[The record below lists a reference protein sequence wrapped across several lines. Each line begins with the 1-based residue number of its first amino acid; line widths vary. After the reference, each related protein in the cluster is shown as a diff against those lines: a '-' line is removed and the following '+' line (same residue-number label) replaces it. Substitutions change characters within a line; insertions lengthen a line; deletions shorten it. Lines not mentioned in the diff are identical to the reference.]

1 MSSIGWDI
9 GGVNVKVARIDAD
22 GAVQAMTVPFSI
34 EHDADLLQG
43 VLERIGRDIGAEG
56 GRHAVT
62 MTAELSQRFRS
73 KAEGVSFVLDTLE
86 RAFPAASFHVLDTA
100 GHFQSPAE
108 ARSRPIEVA
117 ASNWMATAMVVAAE
131 HRDVILLDMG
141 TTTTDIIPISA
152 GQVQALGRTD
162 PNRLASGELV
172 YSGALRTPVESL
184 VRRVPWRGETA
195 RVSADN
201 FAHTADVH
209 CWLGTLPPDAFS
221 DGASGHP
228 SERDRAAER
237 LARVVCADRSM
248 VDDAGI
254 TDIASH
260 VSAAQV
266 SGIAAAIRQ
275 VRSRHPHL
283 DGAAV
288 LGLGAPIAATA
299 AREAGLSLVAM
310 DNAWNAVTSRAAPAV
325 AVARLLEAQGD

>member
-9 GGVNVKVARIDAD
+9 GGVNVKVARIADD
-22 GAVQAMTVPFSI
+22 GAVRAMTVPFSI
-34 EHDADLLQG
+34 EHDADQLQG
-43 VLERIGRDIGAEG
+43 VLERIGRDIGAG
-56 GRHAVT
+56 GGHAVT
-62 MTAELSQRFRS
+62 MTAELSQRFQS
-73 KAEGVSFVLDTLE
+73 KAEGVTFVLEALE
-86 RAFPAASFHVLDTA
+86 RAFPGAPFHVLDTA
-100 GHFQSPAE
+100 GHFRSPDE

-117 ASNWMATAMVVAAE
+117 ASNWMATAMVVAIE

-141 TTTTDIIPISA
+141 TTTTDIIPIA
-152 GQVQALGRTD
+152 DGRVQALGRTD
-162 PNRLASGELV
+162 PDRLASGELV
-172 YSGALRTPVESL
+172 YSGALRTPVEAL
-184 VRRVPWRGETA
+184 VRRVPWRGGTA
-195 RVSADN
+195 LVSADD

-209 CWLGTLPPDAFS
+209 CWLGTLPPEAFS

-228 SERDRAAER
+228 LDRDRAGVR

-254 TDIASH
+254 TDIARH

-266 SGIAAAIRQ
+266 SGIAGAIRQ

-299 AREAGLSLVAM
+299 AREAGLALVAM
-310 DNAWNAVTSRAAPAV
+310 DDAWNAVTSRAAPAV
-325 AVARLLEAQGD
+325 AVARLLEAKGD